1 MAELPPLAV
10 LSEQFEER
18 LAGRR
23 LLAAVFVTFRF
34 EPEFLEQEVLPV
46 FVDVPTSHSEA
57 IRRVQLED
65 ALKDVPY
72 RIAVYYDRNGL
83 AQDAKPSRLDI
94 ARIPIFHRTGILHP
108 KNA

>member
-1 MAELPPLAV
+1 MADIPRAV
-10 LSEQFEER
+10 LSEQFEKS
-18 LAGRR
+18 LGGRR

-34 EPEFLEQEVLPV
+34 EPEFFEQQVLPV

-65 ALKDVPY
+65 ALKDVPH

-83 AQDAKPSRLDI
+83 APDAKPARLDV
-94 ARIPIFHRTGILHP
+94 ARIPVWHKT
-108 KNA
+108 